1 MADPSVG
8 KTEGVEH
15 RTDINEARRSSVADV
30 NLNKNVDAKY
40 VNDSNPTPRFLT
52 KLVECRIL

>member
-8 KTEGVEH
+8 KPEG
-15 RTDINEARRSSVADV
+15 DINAAYHNDINDARRSSVASL

-40 VNDSNPTPRFLT
+40 VPACLLGPF
-52 KLVECRIL
+52 V